1 MVRDGEIEVRDG
13 EAGARLDRVILGR
26 LAGVSRA
33 LVLDAIERG
42 AVRVNG
48 KAATKGLKVR
58 PGDRIRIEQIPE
70 RADVRVAPNPQL
82 ALCVAYEDE
91 ALLAMDKPAGLPV
104 HPLDFR
110 ETDTL
115 ANAMIA
121 RYPALAAIGGQ
132 PLMPA
137 LLHRIDTATSGLVLA
152 AKTAPA
158 YANLR
163 RQFQRQTVRKIY
175 LAVVQGEVTGGGQVE
190 SRLIHRT
197 GDQHHMAVLG
207 DRPPPAGQR
216 PMRAVTAYEPLRSA
230 GGLTLLRVT
239 IFTGV
244 THQIRCQLAA
254 IGHPIVGD
262 DLYGPLGTPPAAER
276 LFLHAAE
283 IAFRHPTDA
292 RDVTLTCPPPPAFS
306 ALLP

>member
-1 MVRDGEIEVRDG
+1 MLRDCEIEVRVD
-13 EAGARLDRVILGR
+13 EAGMRLDRVILGR
-26 LAGVSRA
+26 FTGTSRA

-48 KAATKGLKVR
+48 RVAPKGQKLSA
-58 PGDRIRIEQIPE
+58 GDRVHVDEIAEQS
-70 RADVRVAPNPQL
+70 DVRVTPNPDL
-82 ALCVAYEDE
+82 PLCVIYEDD
-91 ALLAMDKPAGLPV
+91 ALLAMNKPAGLPV
-104 HPLDFR
+104 HPLDYR

-121 RYPALAAIGGQ
+121 RYPALAAIGDH

-158 YANLR
+158 YAHLWD
-163 RQFQRQTVRKIY
+163 QFRRQTVRKVY
-175 LAVVQGEVTGGGQVE
+175 LAVVQGQMSAEGRME
-190 SRLIHRT
+190 SQLIHRP
-197 GDQHHMAVLG
+197 GEQHRMAVLG

-216 PMRAVTAYEPLRSA
+216 PMRAVTAFEPLRSG
-230 GGLTLLRVT
+230 GGLTLLQVT

-254 IGHPIVGD
+254 LGHPIVGD
-262 DLYGPLGTPPAAER
+262 DLYGPAGTPPAAKR

-283 IAFRHPTDA
+283 IACRHPTDG
-292 RDVTLTCPPPPAFS
+292 RDVTLTCPPPQAFS
-306 ALLP
+306 VLLP